1 MVSRL
6 PGLKN
11 DQACN
16 NGKEKSV
23 LKGSGCSC
31 GFRHVRGNSQAAET
45 IEPGLQLKCRAKEKK
60 FAFVIPNF
68 LRDESTERPEHAGPS
83 LWGKPWP
90 GA

>member
-23 LKGSGCSC
+23 LRGSGCSC

-45 IEPGLQLKCRAKEKK
+45 IEPRAAVEMSSQREKVRICHPK
-60 FAFVIPNF
+60 LFK
-68 LRDESTERPEHAGPS
+68 G
-83 LWGKPWP
+83 
-90 GA
+90 